1 LAFGMYILKLL
12 AQRKFILA
20 ECQILCLLYR

>member
-1 LAFGMYILKLL
+1 MYILKLL